1 MLRLLTSYVCPLIV
15 AATLACSSGC
25 AWYKAHGGPAAVDCA
40 GDKLAS
46 RVALVVPVVLAAL
59 AHEDWEAK
67 LAEVGRVVGLDV
79 MACAVQHVHLSVPAV
94 QGRTSKALRGA
105 GK

>member
-1 MLRLLTSYVCPLIV
+1 MVRAI
-15 AATLACSSGC
+15 ALALALGC
-25 AWYKAHGGPAAVDCA
+25 APGCAAWKAHGGPQAIECA

-46 RVALVVPVVLAAL
+46 RAALVVPVVLAAL

-67 LAEVGRVVGLDV
+67 LAEVGQVVGLDV
-79 MACAVQHVHLSVPAV
+79 LACAVQHVHLSAPAL
-94 QGRTSKALRGA
+94 QPKTSSALRGV